1 MLRLRSAGCNAGYVK
16 MARVANSLTYSTLAA
31 GFVAGSCAFSALSA
45 FLKICGGNKT
55 ATKPTPCGIR

>member
-31 GFVAGSCAFSALSA
+31 GFVAGSCALSA